1 MGKTTRMKRDEL
13 LQQMR
18 VATTPNE
25 TSTALADARAWLRD
39 HPRDHQVAFSMLEL
53 LSVERQALGVSA

>member
-1 MGKTTRMKRDEL
+1 MQRDEL

-25 TSTALADARAWLRD
+25 ISTAFADTRAWLGD
-39 HPRDHQVAFSMLEL
+39 HPRDPQVAFSMLEL
-53 LSVERQALGVSA
+53 LSVERHALGVSA

>member
-1 MGKTTRMKRDEL
+1 MKRDDL

-25 TSTALADARAWLRD
+25 ISTALADARAWLRN

-53 LSVERQALGVSA
+53 HGVERHVLGVSA